1 MNIEELRDFCLGLNG
16 TSEGMP
22 FDDKI
27 LVFKVMGKMFCLTN
41 IENFESVNLKCDP
54 VKAIDLREKFEA
66 VQPGYHMSKK
76 HWNTIRID
84 DSITSNLLKKWII
97 DSYNLV
103 AKSLTKKQ
111 QEELKNT

>member
-1 MNIEELRDFCLGLNG
+1 MNIEELRDFCLSLKG

-22 FDDKI
+22 FDDKV

-41 IENFESVNLKCDP
+41 IENFASVNLKCDP
-54 VKAIDLREKFEA
+54 EKAVELREEFEA

-76 HWNTIRID
+76 HWNTVLID
-84 DSITSNLLKKWII
+84 DSITRALLEKWIL
-97 DSYNLV
+97 DSYSLV

-111 QEELKNT
+111 REELKNA